1 MCAEKDLPLH
11 LHDDKRLEEP
21 TSGVCN
27 HLLCVSCVFFP
38 MKFLMFAPMFALGAL
53 KILCGIGLEVVPYSK

>member
-27 HLLCVSCVFFP
+27 DLLCVSCVFFP
-38 MKFLMFAPMFALGAL
+38 
-53 KILCGIGLEVVPYSK
+53 